1 VYCVNVFL
9 CVDLNFQGTLVPSTF
24 CSPKCNRA
32 AHMSKNKAVKQQ
44 TIETQ
49 KSRQLNEPAH
59 WNNCKICKNTYLN
72 TTDNESFF
80 HL

>member
-1 VYCVNVFL
+1 
-9 CVDLNFQGTLVPSTF
+9 
-24 CSPKCNRA
+24 
-32 AHMSKNKAVKQQ
+32 MSKNKAVKQQ

-49 KSRQLNEPAH
+49 KSRLLNEPAH
-59 WNNCKICKNTYLN
+59 WKNCKICKNTYLN

>member
-1 VYCVNVFL
+1 
-9 CVDLNFQGTLVPSTF
+9 
-24 CSPKCNRA
+24 
-32 AHMSKNKAVKQQ
+32 MSKNKAVKQQ

-49 KSRQLNEPAH
+49 KSRQLNEPAQ

-80 HL
+80 HLWDNPHLKFAYSLMHWIGS